1 MTRQIRFIAILG
13 RRSQELAELEDLGVS
28 WETGVKVYPDDR
40 KIDDLSRHQKLSK
53 EGKPEAKSQTRV
65 TSVGLTG
72 ENSIG

>member
-13 RRSQELAELEDLGVS
+13 PRSHKELAELEDLRVS
-28 WETGVKVYPDDR
+28 WETGVKVYPAGT

-72 ENSIG
+72 EN